1 MKFSHLFIAVS
12 AFTAS
17 VSAQAGFL
25 DNYSVATAQI
35 SSLDIFNGVTPE
47 LKLSGLEGSAVA
59 YAKDRYDRTTGQ
71 MGTLFF
77 VGDEGTGVIEVS
89 RTGQT
94 LSSMTFDWSNTSSN
108 KHDTEALTYLGNGQ
122 LVVGEERLQDA
133 YKFTYGASVT
143 TGAAGNVDLGVVA
156 LGGSSAKAVS
166 FGPTIG
172 NIGIEGISY
181 DPRNG
186 GFVTVK
192 QDDPAKLSIYNA
204 AAVTFNNSGVDA
216 VAAISFTGP
225 NSNSSLFGLASLS
238 DVQTLSPIDSL
249 IGTSTA
255 DNILVL
261 SLDSRKLIEINRAGT
276 VISSL
281 DLSTLLPH
289 NGIEGLTVDQY
300 GNIFMVAEQVQDG
313 TQVGAVQSKLI
324 MLSAPV
330 PEADSYAMLIAGL
343 GVLGFTLR
351 RRKNS

>member
-1 MKFSHLFIAVS
+1 
-12 AFTAS
+12 
-17 VSAQAGFL
+17 
-25 DNYSVATAQI
+25 
-35 SSLDIFNGVTPE
+35 
-47 LKLSGLEGSAVA
+47 
-59 YAKDRYDRTTGQ
+59 
-71 MGTLFF
+71 
-77 VGDEGTGVIEVS
+77 
-89 RTGQT
+89 
-94 LSSMTFDWSNTSSN
+94 
-108 KHDTEALTYLGNGQ
+108 
-122 LVVGEERLQDA
+122 LQDA
-133 YKFTYGASVT
+133 YKFTYGASIK

-156 LGGSSAKAVS
+156 LGGSNAKAVS

-186 GFVTVK
+186 GFITVK

-204 AAVTFNNSGVDA
+204 GAVTFNNSGVDA
-216 VAAISFTGP
+216 VAAVSFTGP
-225 NSNSSLFGLASLS
+225 NSNSSIFGLASLS

-281 DLSTLLPH
+281 DLSIMLPH
-289 NGIEGLTVDQY
+289 NAIEGLTVDQF

-324 MLSAPV
+324 MLSPPV

-343 GVLGFTLR
+343 GVLGFKVR
-351 RRKNS
+351 RRKNC